1 MTTLAAL
8 SLHFPFVWYGFL
20 LLFGLALGSFYN
32 VVIYR
37 LPRMLTQTAD
47 DERITLSTPGSSC
60 PQCRQ
65 PIAWRDNIP
74 LLSFLWLGRRAR
86 CCQAPIAWSYP
97 LTELATGLLFI
108 LAGALLAPGLPLAGG
123 LVLLSFLLI
132 LARIDA
138 RTQLLPDRLTLP
150 LLWAGLLFNLNEVY
164 IALPDAVAGA
174 MAGYLALWSVYW
186 LFRLLTGK
194 EALGYG
200 DFKLLA
206 ALGAWCGWQVLPQVL
221 LLASASGLVWTLLQR
236 LWTRQ
241 SLQQPLAF
249 GPWLALA
256 GGGIFLWQQMD
267 LAFANRLAGQDAARQ
282 RRLRV
287 FFAAA
292 GRGGVGRIVRPD
304 VLRIAS
310 LHLFLHL
317 AVAPLPEGAQIAGDL
332 QRTLGRRQ
340 QLQHQRHPPLGDH
353 RRRGLAEHLLH
364 THRQRWRVLR
374 MVSDRQAAAG
384 RHGIVRRQLAI
395 QLLAQRPWQ
404 PVL

>member
-1 MTTLAAL
+1 M
-8 SLHFPFVWYGFL
+8 
-20 LLFGLALGSFYN
+20 
-32 VVIYR
+32 
-37 LPRMLTQTAD
+37 
-47 DERITLSTPGSSC
+47 
-60 PQCRQ
+60 
-65 PIAWRDNIP
+65 
-74 LLSFLWLGRRAR
+74 
-86 CCQAPIAWSYP
+86 
-97 LTELATGLLFI
+97 
-108 LAGALLAPGLPLAGG
+108 
-123 LVLLSFLLI
+123 LLSFLLI

-206 ALGAWCGWQVLPQVL
+206 ALGA
-221 LLASASGLVWTLLQR
+221 LV
-236 LWTRQ
+236 
-241 SLQQPLAF
+241 
-249 GPWLALA
+249 
-256 GGGIFLWQQMD
+256 
-267 LAFANRLAGQDAARQ
+267 RLAGSAAGAVARFGQ
-282 RRLRV
+282 RAGVDPAATPVDPAVAAAAAGLRPPGWRWPAGV
-287 FFAAA
+287 FFSGSRWSSVCEPTGRAGCRPAAAATSIFAAA

-340 QLQHQRHPPLGDH
+340 QLQHQRHPSLGDH

-374 MVSDRQAAAG
+374 MVSDRRG
-384 RHGIVRRQLAI
+384 RL
-395 QLLAQRPWQ
+395 
-404 PVL
+404 PVGTV

>member
-74 LLSFLWLGRRAR
+74 LLSFLWLSRRAR

-150 LLWAGLLFNLNEVY
+150 LLWAGLLGVPVGGGPPASRPRREPSARRVVSKPGQAPPPPTGTAARPSCPSCASTPAPKRYKTRPARFHHRQN
-164 IALPDAVAGA
+164 GTK
-174 MAGYLALWSVYW
+174 LALQAQNRPKQGFSSV
-186 LFRLLTGK
+186 
-194 EALGYG
+194 
-200 DFKLLA
+200 
-206 ALGAWCGWQVLPQVL
+206 
-221 LLASASGLVWTLLQR
+221 
-236 LWTRQ
+236 
-241 SLQQPLAF
+241 
-249 GPWLALA
+249 
-256 GGGIFLWQQMD
+256 
-267 LAFANRLAGQDAARQ
+267 
-282 RRLRV
+282 
-287 FFAAA
+287 
-292 GRGGVGRIVRPD
+292 
-304 VLRIAS
+304 
-310 LHLFLHL
+310 
-317 AVAPLPEGAQIAGDL
+317 
-332 QRTLGRRQ
+332 
-340 QLQHQRHPPLGDH
+340 
-353 RRRGLAEHLLH
+353 
-364 THRQRWRVLR
+364 
-374 MVSDRQAAAG
+374 
-384 RHGIVRRQLAI
+384 
-395 QLLAQRPWQ
+395 
-404 PVL
+404 